1 MKESSQI
8 EFNTNF
14 TNLNLTQIQIE
25 LNALLKTMDYGYK
38 NVHVFSL
45 ELNWIAKK
53 RSEGLKLSQNGRS
66 RKNAPSPY
74 P

>member
-38 NVHVFSL
+38 NVHVFSS
-45 ELNWIAKK
+45 ELN
-53 RSEGLKLSQNGRS
+53 
-66 RKNAPSPY
+66 
-74 P
+74 